1 MKIKKYMKLNCL
13 IVDDEPL
20 ALEVIENYVQRFPNL
35 QLVGKCR
42 SASTA
47 AEVLRQQPVDLLFL
61 DIQMPDVSG
70 LEFAKTLG
78 KLPLVVFTTASREFA
93 VQSYEAFA
101 IDYLVKPISFEKFL
115 KAVHKAFDRYD
126 ELEKLKEGPQHKT
139 LLIKADNRT
148 YPTDIGNILFV
159 ESIRDHVVIHLSDG
173 SGITSYT
180 AISAL
185 ESQLPKAGFARIHR
199 SYLISVNHLTS
210 FSSSEVE
217 IGGHILPI
225 GRTYKEEVDKRLQ
238 SGDFHSQV

>member
-1 MKIKKYMKLNCL
+1 MKLNCL
-13 IVDDEPL
+13 VVDDEPL
-20 ALEVIENYVQRFPNL
+20 ALEVIENYIQRFPGL

-42 SASTA
+42 HASTA
-47 AEVLRQQPVDLLFL
+47 AEVLRQQSVDLLFL

-115 KAVHKAFDRYD
+115 VAVRKAFDRCE
-126 ELEKLKEGPQHKT
+126 ELEKLKEGHHPKT

-148 YPTDIGNILFV
+148 YRTDVGQILFI
-159 ESIRDHVVIHLSDG
+159 ESVRDHVVIHLADG
-173 SGITSYT
+173 NNITSYT
-180 AISAL
+180 TISAM
-185 ESQLPKAGFARIHR
+185 ESQLPHAGFVRIHR

-217 IGGHILPI
+217 IRGLILPI